1 MSEFNGIKLRLS
13 VMNETGYEGVQRM
26 VSGYWDGYMAR
37 RCVAGRLYYIGMFNS
52 AEEAAEAYARSKMTG
67 VTERVARER
76 TEASS
81 AFIV

>member
-1 MSEFNGIKLRLS
+1 MSEFNGTKLHLNEMS
-13 VMNETGYEGVQRM
+13 ETGYEGVQRKGW
-26 VSGYWDGYMAR
+26 SYQAR
-37 RCVAGRLYYIGMFNS
+37 RNVAGRTYYIGTFNS
-52 AEEAAEAYARSKMTG
+52 AEEAAEAYARSKTTG